1 MPCRRAEAGPR
12 EWIDR
17 GRTLRFTFEGR
28 SYEGHPGDTITSAL
42 LANGVSLLGRS
53 FKYHRPRGAFSL
65 ANHDV
70 NALFCTPQDTH
81 IRGDVTPLVEGMD
94 VRPVNVRGGLDNDRD
109 RHLDRLGR
117 FMPVG
122 FYYKAFHR
130 PKALFP
136 YWERA
141 IRKRAGLGQ
150 VDLDW
155 TPDRRAKRHAHCDAL
170 VVGAGP
176 TGLTAAL
183 DLADN
188 GCSVVLV
195 DENPHP
201 GASFDYAHAG
211 DETAVAHRD
220 ALIAAVHAH
229 PAITLHTRAVA
240 LGHYADHLVP
250 IATPDG
256 IIKVRA
262 RGVLLATGVIEQPAV
277 FHNNDRPGVMLAS
290 GAQRLLHRFGVAA
303 CRRAI
308 MVVANGEGYAAAL
321 DLHAAGIEI
330 AAIADMGTPESQ
342 IPAARLLAAGIPV
355 HRDHAIHAAHGESAV
370 EAATL
375 APVDANGHCD
385 LARAHR
391 VPCDGIFMSVGWAPA
406 GQLLYQAGGR
416 LRYDDTLAMPVPET
430 WPDTVVPA
438 GRLNGV
444 FDLDR
449 QYEDARDAAAR
460 LRAALAGEPVPAVAD
475 HRDRVSHGAA
485 WPIVAHDRGRNFVDL
500 DEDIQLKDLEQAA
513 REGFDNI
520 ELLKRFSTVGMGPSQ
535 GKHANQNAIRILAR
549 IRDQGIDATGTTTA
563 RPMFHPVRLEDL
575 AGRRLRPTRRSP
587 LHDAHAELGAR
598 FMDAGA
604 WLRPAWYGAAGERAE
619 AIAAEVRAVREAVGL
634 IDVSTLGKIEV
645 VGPDAARLLEAAYT
659 VRAAD
664 LSVGAGRYALMVDES
679 GVVVDDGLIARLG
692 PEHFFVTASSGHAAA
707 TRRELT
713 REAALGAFDAW
724 VVDRTSQLGSITIAG
739 PRSRELLA
747 PLTDVD
753 LDRKAFK
760 GGIRT
765 GHVCGQ
771 PARVLRAAFVDRI
784 GFEVHADVAATRLIW
799 GRLMDDGAALGVRA
813 FGVEAQRVLRLEMGH
828 IIVGQ
833 DTDGLTDPFEAAMAG
848 AVHFDKPAFIGR
860 GALALLAERTRRR
873 LVAFTLPADAD
884 TPLPRESHLVIE
896 DGEIAGRVTSI
907 AHSATLGHAI
917 GFAMVDTALAD
928 SERALTLR
936 VDDGVLVRATRAAT
950 PFVARRGKRAQP
962 ESRS

>member
-1 MPCRRAEAGPR
+1 MLFRRAEAGPR

-17 GRTLRFTFEGR
+17 SRTLRFTFEGR

-53 FKYHRPRGAFSL
+53 FKYHRPRGAYSL
-65 ANHDV
+65 ANHDI

-81 IRGDVTPLVEGMD
+81 IRGDITPLNDGMELQ
-94 VRPVNVRGGLDNDRD
+94 PVNVRGGLRNDRD
-109 RHLDRLGR
+109 RYLDRLGR

-136 YWERA
+136 YWEKT
-141 IRKRAGLGQ
+141 IRRRAGLGR

-155 TPDRRAKRHAHCDAL
+155 TPSRRTKRHAHCDAL

-176 TGLTAAL
+176 AGLTAAL
-183 DLADN
+183 DLAEA
-188 GCSVVLV
+188 GCRVILV

-201 GASFDYAHAG
+201 GASLDYAFAG
-211 DETAVAHRD
+211 DPAAATHRD
-220 ALIAAVHAH
+220 SLVAAVRAQ
-229 PAITLHTRAVA
+229 PGITRHTGAVA

-250 IATPDG
+250 VATPEG
-256 IIKVRA
+256 IIKVHA

-277 FHNNDRPGVMLAS
+277 FRNNDRPGVMLAS

-303 CRRAI
+303 CRRAV

-330 AAIADMGTPESQ
+330 AAIADMGTPELQ

-355 HRDHAIHAAHGESAV
+355 HREHAVHEAHGDTAV

-375 APVDANGHCD
+375 APVGADGHCD

-391 VPCDGIFMSVGWAPA
+391 VPCDGILMSVGWAPA
-406 GQLLYQAGGR
+406 GHLLYQAGGR
-416 LRYDDTLAMPVPET
+416 LRYDDALGMPVPT
-430 WPDTVVPA
+430 DWPDTVVPA

-449 QYEDARDAAAR
+449 QYADAHDAAAR
-460 LRAALAGEPVPAVAD
+460 LLAALAGEPVAAPAD

-485 WPIVAHDRGRNFVDL
+485 WPIVAHEKGRNFVDL

-535 GKHANQNAIRILAR
+535 GKHSNQNAIRILAR

-587 LHDAHAELGAR
+587 LHDSHAELGAR

-604 WLRPAWYGAAGERAE
+604 WLRPAWYGATDAKARAVE
-619 AIAAEVRAVREAVGL
+619 AEVRAVREGVGL
-634 IDVSTLGKIEV
+634 IDVSTLGKFEI

-659 VRAAD
+659 VQAAD
-664 LSVGAGRYALMVDES
+664 LSAGAGRYALMVDES
-679 GVVVDDGLIARLG
+679 GVVVDDGLIARIG

-707 TRRELT
+707 TRRVLT
-713 REAALGAFDAW
+713 READLGGLDAW
-724 VVDRTSQLGSITIAG
+724 VVDRTSQLGSITLAG

-753 LDRKAFK
+753 LERKAFR

-784 GFEVHADVAATRLIW
+784 GFEVHADAAAIRLIW
-799 GRLMDDGAALGVRA
+799 ARLMDDGAALGVQP

-833 DTDGLTDPFEAAMAG
+833 DTDGLTNPFEAAMAG
-848 AVHFDKPAFIGR
+848 AVNFDKPAFIGR
-860 GALALLAERTRRR
+860 GALALLAERTGRR
-873 LVAFTLPADAD
+873 LVAFTLPAGAD

-896 DGEIAGRVTSI
+896 NGEIAGRVTSI
-907 AHSATLGHAI
+907 AQSPTLGHPI
-917 GFAMVDTALAD
+917 GLAMVDTALAE
-928 SERALTLR
+928 SERPLTLR
-936 VDDGVLVRATRAAT
+936 VDDGVQVSAKRAAT
-950 PFVARRGKRAQP
+950 PFVARRRKRVQP
-962 ESRS
+962 ETPS